1 MDTGAQVLVVGDV
14 ANILGFTAPELDS
27 ACAGARVARTV
38 LRSEVL
44 RIVRSEPLDL
54 MITSSGA
61 TFLASPEFLAAFS
74 ARAAPVAMLMI
85 TRRGD
90 PAALARLREGRV
102 RAEYVE
108 IPIDVAGI
116 AARVQAALRA
126 LKAATSAPAASSSRG
141 PPGPRPGPD
150 PVTTSRAYGDREMAN
165 ISKTLEEAMKIDG
178 AIAAAL
184 ADWESGLCLGT
195 AGGGARLNVEVA
207 AAGNCQVVKA
217 KMATMAELGIKGS
230 IHDILI
236 TLEDQ
241 VHLIRPL
248 RRDENLFLYLAIDKV
263 KGNLG
268 MARHRLQKLESELN
282 L

>member
-1 MDTGAQVLVVGDV
+1 MDAEAQVLVVGDV
-14 ANILGFTAPELDS
+14 ANILGLTAAELDS
-27 ACAGARVARTV
+27 ACGGARVTRTV

-61 TFLASPEFLAAFS
+61 TFLAGPEFLAAFA
-74 ARAAPVAMLMI
+74 ARAAPVAMLMV

-108 IPIDVAGI
+108 IPVDVAGV
-116 AARVQAALRA
+116 AARVQTALRA
-126 LKAATSAPAASSSRG
+126 LKAEASASAASSTRG
-141 PPGPRPGPD
+141 PPGPRPEPETI
-150 PVTTSRAYGDREMAN
+150 TTRREYGDSEMAS

-195 AGGGARLNVEVA
+195 AGGGARLNIEVA